1 MNHFIAQESFVISDT
16 GDAIIATID
25 LLMPQKTDFI
35 GQAFYLSIGYSIPAC
50 LGVAFAAPNTRPIVF
65 VGDGA
70 FQMTAQVVDTTG
82 TLNPQQQ
89 AALIQKLQAFEAA
102 KGSQIA
108 VLLVQTT
115 QAETIEQYA
124 LRVAESWKIGRK
136 NVDDGAILVVALQD
150 RALRIEVGYGLEGA
164 LTDITSKRII
174 EEIIVPRFRVGDF
187 AGGVAAGVDQMIRVI
202 EGEPLPEPTVKRL
215 SNSQSTIEDIA
226 PLLFMG
232 TLFIGGF
239 LRKTIGKLPAA
250 LATGGL
256 VFVVAWLF
264 AGAII
269 FAVLAAIVAMLI
281 TLFGSAAGGI
291 GGGRG
296 GFGRGSGGFGGGGFG
311 GGGGGFGGGGAS
323 GRW

>member
-1 MNHFIAQESFVISDT
+1 MNKVFNA
-16 GDAIIATID
+16 
-25 LLMPQKTDFI
+25 I
-35 GQAFYLSIGYSIPAC
+35 GQFWLCAVVL
-50 LGVAFAAPNTRPIVF
+50 FAPGMLWANEVPVPPL
-65 VGDGA
+65 
-70 FQMTAQVVDTTG
+70 TAQVVDTTG
-82 TLNPQQQ
+82 TLSTEQQ
-89 AALIQKLQAFEAA
+89 AALIQKLQAFETA

-115 QAETIEQYA
+115 QPETIEQYA
-124 LRVAESWKIGRK
+124 LRVAENWKIGRK

-174 EEIIVPRFRVGDF
+174 EEIIVPQFRQGDF
-187 AGGVAAGVDQMIRVI
+187 AGGVVAGVDQMIKVI
-202 EGEPLPEPTVKRL
+202 EGEPLPEPVAKRPADS
-215 SNSQSTIEDIA
+215 SNTIEDIA

-232 TLFIGGF
+232 TIFIGGF
-239 LRKTIGKLPAA
+239 LRKAIGKLPAA

-264 AGAII
+264 AGAVI
-269 FAVLAAIVAMLI
+269 FAVLAAVVAMLL
-281 TLFGSAAGGI
+281 TLFGSSVGGI

-296 GFGRGSGGFGGGGFG
+296 GFGRGGGGFGGGGGFS

>member
-1 MNHFIAQESFVISDT
+1 MNKVRNAMGQFWLCAVILFT
-16 GDAIIATID
+16 PCA
-25 LLMPQKTDFI
+25 LW
-35 GQAFYLSIGYSIPAC
+35 
-50 LGVAFAAPNTRPIVF
+50 AAEVPVPPL
-65 VGDGA
+65 
-70 FQMTAQVVDTTG
+70 TAQVVDTTG

>member
-1 MNHFIAQESFVISDT
+1 MPEIHRALA
-16 GDAIIATID
+16 GLWLCAIM
-25 LLMPQKTDFI
+25 LLTPGLLK
-35 GQAFYLSIGYSIPAC
+35 AEVPVPA
-50 LGVAFAAPNTRPIVF
+50 L
-65 VGDGA
+65 
-70 FQMTAQVVDTTG
+70 TAQVVDSTG
-82 TLNPQQQ
+82 TLSNEQQ

-115 QAETIEQYA
+115 QAEPIEQYA

-136 NVDDGAILVVALQD
+136 GVDDGAILVVALQD

-174 EEIIVPRFRVGDF
+174 EEVIIPQFRQGDV

-202 EGEPLPEPTVKRL
+202 EGEPLPEPSPANT
-215 SNSQSTIEDIA
+215 SNGSNTIEDIA
-226 PLLFMG
+226 PVVFMLALF
-232 TLFIGGF
+232 LGGF
-239 LRKTIGKLPAA
+239 LRKAIGKLPAA
-250 LATGGL
+250 LATGGV

-264 AGAII
+264 AGTIIIAILAALAA
-269 FAVLAAIVAMLI
+269 AVL
-281 TLFGSAAGGI
+281 TLFGNSMGGI

-296 GFGRGSGGFGGGGFG
+296 GFGSGRGGGGGFS

>member
-1 MNHFIAQESFVISDT
+1 MHTMCNSIARFWLSK
-16 GDAIIATID
+16 
-25 LLMPQKTDFI
+25 LLAMVLLIPVP
-35 GQAFYLSIGYSIPAC
+35 GVLSAQDVPVPP
-50 LGVAFAAPNTRPIVF
+50 LN
-65 VGDGA
+65 
-70 FQMTAQVVDTTG
+70 AQVVDTTG
-82 TLNPQQQ
+82 TLSPEQRT
-89 AALIQKLQAFEAA
+89 ALIQKLQTFEAT

-108 VLLVQTT
+108 VLLVPST
-115 QAETIEQYA
+115 QPETIEQYA
-124 LRVAESWKIGRK
+124 LRVAENWKIGRK

-174 EEIIVPRFRVGDF
+174 EEIIVPQFRQGNF
-187 AGGVAAGVDQMIRVI
+187 AGGVAAGVDQMIKVI
-202 EGEPLPEPTVKRL
+202 EGEPLPEPVAQQTAN
-215 SNSQSTIEDIA
+215 NSSTIEDIA
-226 PLLFMG
+226 PVLFMLS
-232 TLFIGGF
+232 LFVGGF

-264 AGAII
+264 AGAVV
-269 FAVLAAIVAMLI
+269 FAVLAAVVAALL
-281 TLFGSAAGGI
+281 TLFGNSVGGM

-296 GFGRGSGGFGGGGFG
+296 GFGRGGGGFGGGGGFS

>member
-1 MNHFIAQESFVISDT
+1 MPEIHRTLA
-16 GDAIIATID
+16 GLWLCAIM
-25 LLMPQKTDFI
+25 LLTPGLLK
-35 GQAFYLSIGYSIPAC
+35 AEVPVPA
-50 LGVAFAAPNTRPIVF
+50 L
-65 VGDGA
+65 
-70 FQMTAQVVDTTG
+70 TAQVVDSTG
-82 TLNPQQQ
+82 TLSNEQQ
-89 AALIQKLQAFEAA
+89 AALIQKLQAFEVA

-115 QAETIEQYA
+115 QAEPIEQYA

-136 NVDDGAILVVALQD
+136 GVDDGAILVVALQD

-174 EEIIVPRFRVGDF
+174 EEVIIPQFRQGDV

-202 EGEPLPEPTVKRL
+202 EGEPLPEPSPANT
-215 SNSQSTIEDIA
+215 SNGSNTIEDIA
-226 PLLFMG
+226 PVVFMLALF
-232 TLFIGGF
+232 LGGF
-239 LRKTIGKLPAA
+239 LRKAIGKLPAA
-250 LATGGL
+250 LATGGV

-264 AGAII
+264 AGTIIIAILAALAA
-269 FAVLAAIVAMLI
+269 AVL
-281 TLFGSAAGGI
+281 TLFGNSMGGI

-296 GFGRGSGGFGGGGFG
+296 GFGSGRGGGGGFS

>member
-1 MNHFIAQESFVISDT
+1 MISLRKTFTELLLGVLVFLAPGLLWAQEVPVPP
-16 GDAIIATID
+16 
-25 LLMPQKTDFI
+25 L
-35 GQAFYLSIGYSIPAC
+35 
-50 LGVAFAAPNTRPIVF
+50 N
-65 VGDGA
+65 
-70 FQMTAQVVDTTG
+70 AQVVDTTG
-82 TLNPQQQ
+82 TLNRQQQ
-89 AALIQKLQAFEAA
+89 SELIQKLQAFEAT

-115 QAETIEQYA
+115 QPETIEQYA

-164 LTDITSKRII
+164 LTDLTSKRII
-174 EEIIVPRFRVGDF
+174 EETIVPQFRQGDF
-187 AGGVAAGVDQMIRVI
+187 AGGVAAGVDQMIKVI
-202 EGEPLPEPTVKRL
+202 DGEALPEPVSTRTT
-215 SNSQSTIEDIA
+215 NSSSTIEDIA

-239 LRKTIGKLPAA
+239 LRKALGRLPAA

-264 AGAII
+264 AGAVV
-269 FAVLAAIVAMLI
+269 FAFLAAVAAALL
-281 TLFGSAAGGI
+281 TLFGNSAGGI
-291 GGGRG
+291 GGIRG
-296 GFGRGSGGFGGGGFG
+296 GVGRRGGGFGGGGGFS

>member
-1 MNHFIAQESFVISDT
+1 MNKVFNA
-16 GDAIIATID
+16 
-25 LLMPQKTDFI
+25 I
-35 GQAFYLSIGYSIPAC
+35 GQFWLCAVVL
-50 LGVAFAAPNTRPIVF
+50 FAPGMLWANEVPVPPL
-65 VGDGA
+65 
-70 FQMTAQVVDTTG
+70 TAQVVDTTG
-82 TLNPQQQ
+82 TLSTEQQ
-89 AALIQKLQAFEAA
+89 AALIQKLQAFETA

-115 QAETIEQYA
+115 QPETIEQYA
-124 LRVAESWKIGRK
+124 LRVAENWKIGRK

-174 EEIIVPRFRVGDF
+174 EEIIVPQFRQGDF
-187 AGGVAAGVDQMIRVI
+187 AGGVVAGVDQMIKVI
-202 EGEPLPEPTVKRL
+202 EGEPLPEPVVKRPADS
-215 SNSQSTIEDIA
+215 SNTIEDIA

-232 TLFIGGF
+232 TIFIGGF
-239 LRKTIGKLPAA
+239 LRKAIGKLPAA

-264 AGAII
+264 AGAVI
-269 FAVLAAIVAMLI
+269 FAVLAAVVAMLL
-281 TLFGSAAGGI
+281 TLFGSSMGGI

-296 GFGRGSGGFGGGGFG
+296 GFGRGGGGFGGGGGFS

>member
-1 MNHFIAQESFVISDT
+1 MNKVFNV
-16 GDAIIATID
+16 
-25 LLMPQKTDFI
+25 I
-35 GQAFYLSIGYSIPAC
+35 GQFWLCAVL
-50 LGVAFAAPNTRPIVF
+50 LFAPGMLWANEVPVPPL
-65 VGDGA
+65 
-70 FQMTAQVVDTTG
+70 TAQVVDTTG
-82 TLNPQQQ
+82 TLSTEQQ
-89 AALIQKLQAFEAA
+89 AALIQKLQAFETA

-115 QAETIEQYA
+115 QPETIEQYA
-124 LRVAESWKIGRK
+124 LRVAENWKIGRK

-174 EEIIVPRFRVGDF
+174 EEIIVPQFRQGDF
-187 AGGVAAGVDQMIRVI
+187 AGGVVAGVDQMIKVI
-202 EGEPLPEPTVKRL
+202 EGEPLPEPVAKRPADS
-215 SNSQSTIEDIA
+215 SNTIEDIA

-232 TLFIGGF
+232 TIFIGGF
-239 LRKTIGKLPAA
+239 LRKAIGKLPAA

-264 AGAII
+264 AGAVI
-269 FAVLAAIVAMLI
+269 FAVLAAVVAMLL
-281 TLFGSAAGGI
+281 TLFGSSMGGI

-296 GFGRGSGGFGGGGFG
+296 GFGRGGGGFGGGGGFS

>member
-1 MNHFIAQESFVISDT
+1 MPEIHRTLA
-16 GDAIIATID
+16 GLWLCAIM
-25 LLMPQKTDFI
+25 LLTPGLLK
-35 GQAFYLSIGYSIPAC
+35 AEVPVPA
-50 LGVAFAAPNTRPIVF
+50 L
-65 VGDGA
+65 
-70 FQMTAQVVDTTG
+70 TAQVVDSTG
-82 TLNPQQQ
+82 TLSNEQQ

-115 QAETIEQYA
+115 QAEPIEQYA

-136 NVDDGAILVVALQD
+136 GVDDGAILVVALQD

-174 EEIIVPRFRVGDF
+174 EEVIIPQFRQGDV

-202 EGEPLPEPTVKRL
+202 EGEPLPEPSPANT
-215 SNSQSTIEDIA
+215 SNGSNTIEDIA
-226 PLLFMG
+226 PVVFMLALF
-232 TLFIGGF
+232 LGGF
-239 LRKTIGKLPAA
+239 LRKAIGKLPAA
-250 LATGGL
+250 LATGGV

-264 AGAII
+264 AGTIIIAILAALAA
-269 FAVLAAIVAMLI
+269 AVL
-281 TLFGSAAGGI
+281 TLFGNSMGGI

-296 GFGRGSGGFGGGGFG
+296 GFGSGRGGGGGFS

>member
-1 MNHFIAQESFVISDT
+1 MNKVFNSISKFWLCAVMLFAP
-16 GDAIIATID
+16 GILWANE
-25 LLMPQKTDFI
+25 
-35 GQAFYLSIGYSIPAC
+35 
-50 LGVAFAAPNTRPIVF
+50 VAVPPL
-65 VGDGA
+65 
-70 FQMTAQVVDTTG
+70 TAQVVDTTG
-82 TLNPQQQ
+82 TLSTVQQ
-89 AALIQKLQAFEAA
+89 AALIQKLQAFETS

-115 QAETIEQYA
+115 QPETIEQYA
-124 LRVAESWKIGRK
+124 LRVAENWKIGRK

-174 EEIIVPRFRVGDF
+174 EEIIVPQFRQGDF
-187 AGGVAAGVDQMIRVI
+187 AGGVVAGVDQMIKVI
-202 EGEPLPEPTVKRL
+202 EGEPLPEPVAKRPADS
-215 SNSQSTIEDIA
+215 SNTIEDIA

-232 TLFIGGF
+232 TIFIGGF
-239 LRKTIGKLPAA
+239 LRKAIGKLPAA

-264 AGAII
+264 AGAVI
-269 FAVLAAIVAMLI
+269 FAVLAAVVAMLL
-281 TLFGSAAGGI
+281 TLFGSSVGGI

-296 GFGRGSGGFGGGGFG
+296 GFGRGGGGFGGGGGFS